1 MEEKLNGKF
10 RKFLASSK
18 NDVQIIPLPIFLRR
32 ALAGVAVLGF
42 AADVNF
48 DSSLRELAVLALSQ
62 TAAIYQRQRAVL
74 NATQLVTM
82 GRLLG
87 DIGHDLKKPLTNLK
101 GSVQIYKGRIEG
113 EKAAEF
119 FPEAEKEIDRL
130 SELVKEMAE
139 FANPNKYQTRKVE
152 ICRILERCL
161 DLLSSDLKHKEVT
174 VSKDWQSDIPQVMI
188 NEREMLQVFVN
199 IVLNAVDS
207 MEQGGKL
214 RLGCRKFADNE
225 GEWLRLEFV
234 DNGCGIPE
242 ENLNRIF
249 DRYFTTKQSGTG
261 LGLAIVERIVSV
273 HNGRVNVKSKPGEGT
288 TFTIDLRI

>member
-1 MEEKLNGKF
+1 
-10 RKFLASSK
+10 
-18 NDVQIIPLPIFLRR
+18 
-32 ALAGVAVLGF
+32 
-42 AADVNF
+42 
-48 DSSLRELAVLALSQ
+48 
-62 TAAIYQRQRAVL
+62 
-74 NATQLVTM
+74 
-82 GRLLG
+82 
-87 DIGHDLKKPLTNLK
+87 
-101 GSVQIYKGRIEG
+101 
-113 EKAAEF
+113 
-119 FPEAEKEIDRL
+119 
-130 SELVKEMAE
+130 
-139 FANPNKYQTRKVE
+139 
-152 ICRILERCL
+152 
-161 DLLSSDLKHKEVT
+161 
-174 VSKDWQSDIPQVMI
+174 
-188 NEREMLQVFVN
+188 
-199 IVLNAVDS
+199 